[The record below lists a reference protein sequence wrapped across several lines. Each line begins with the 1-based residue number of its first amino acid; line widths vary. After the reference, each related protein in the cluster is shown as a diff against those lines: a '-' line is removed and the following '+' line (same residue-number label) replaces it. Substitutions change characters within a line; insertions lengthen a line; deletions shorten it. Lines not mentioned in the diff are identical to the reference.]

1 MAYVTPEY
9 VYNLQ
14 KTQNAVF
21 WKITDASGK
30 LTINSVN
37 EPIGLSS
44 SQELLQETLKECQGD
59 YVLVRLYTK
68 KPERI
73 EKGDS
78 LGQIFDL
85 RVKLEN
91 PGRIN
96 ESAKQ
101 HSSGIGFS
109 EYSALMDKNHE
120 LQLELFKAEVDQKQ
134 NSPLSRLV
142 DKLMENDA
150 LINILVMAFSKTQNA
165 PAAVISQPTNNG
177 PGELDNALNNFAQ
190 VDPDYINTLSK
201 MASYIK
207 QNPTVLGQIK
217 NIIN

>member
-37 EPIGLSS
+37 EPIGLTS

-91 PGRIN
+91 PGRIHEN
-96 ESAKQ
+96 KQ
-101 HSSGIGFS
+101 QGQNLGFT
-109 EYSALMDKNHE
+109 EYTAMMNKNHE
-120 LQLELFKAEVDQKQ
+120 LQLEMFKMEVDAKQ
-134 NSPLSRLV
+134 NSPLTRLAE
-142 DKLMENDA
+142 KLMENDA
-150 LINILVMAFSKTQNA
+150 LINILIAAFVKSPSA
-165 PAAVISQPTNNG
+165 PAALISQPVNNG
-177 PGELDNALNNFAQ
+177 PGELDSALNNFAQ